1 MSFFL
6 MPIPCLPHVTTTPRC
21 STSCLLQLQLPFE
34 PEQNVISPKEHFSA
48 TPHTLELT
56 DLATGVCGLTLLVY
70 EALRY

>member
-1 MSFFL
+1 
-6 MPIPCLPHVTTTPRC
+6 
-21 STSCLLQLQLPFE
+21 
-34 PEQNVISPKEHFSA
+34 VISPKEHFSA